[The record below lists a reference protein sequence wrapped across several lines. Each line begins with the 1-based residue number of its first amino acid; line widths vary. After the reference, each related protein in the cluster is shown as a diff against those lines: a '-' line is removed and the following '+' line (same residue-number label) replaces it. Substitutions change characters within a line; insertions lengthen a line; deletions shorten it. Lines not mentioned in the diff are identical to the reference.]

1 MAALSVRGLILKP
14 APALVS
20 LAPSCNFASEVRPR
34 EINTAAMKRG
44 RGGRSSFSGDVVTVF
59 GSNGFIGTAIANRYR
74 KRKENQEKGII
85 FIVLPGLGRTVL
97 R

>member
-1 MAALSVRGLILKP
+1 MRFTHLLKQIHFSDKMAALSMRGLILKP

-74 KRKENQEKGII
+74 REI
-85 FIVLPGLGRTVL
+85 FPGEYE
-97 R
+97 

>member
-1 MAALSVRGLILKP
+1 MAALSMRGLILKP
-14 APALVS
+14 VPVMVS

-74 KRKENQEKGII
+74 KKTFERE
-85 FIVLPGLGRTVL
+85 
-97 R
+97 

>member
-74 KRKENQEKGII
+74 KLAKTIGNGNYPKCFSR
-85 FIVLPGLGRTVL
+85 LGKNG
-97 R
+97 

>member
-1 MAALSVRGLILKP
+1 MRGLILKP
-14 APALVS
+14 GPALVS
-20 LAPSCNFASEVRPR
+20 LVPSSNFASEVRPR

-59 GSNGFIGTAIANRYR
+59 GSNGFIGTAIANRFR
-74 KRKENQEKGII
+74 KYKSFQKGKDSECV
-85 FIVLPGLGRTVL
+85 FQGWARTVL

>member
-1 MAALSVRGLILKP
+1 MAALSMRGLILKP
-14 APALVS
+14 APVMVS

-74 KRKENQEKGII
+74 KKYLGEKI
-85 FIVLPGLGRTVL
+85 
-97 R
+97 